1 MTREEYK
8 NIARACRN
16 EIRRAKSHLELQLA
30 RDVKSNK
37 KGFFRY
43 VGNKKKA
50 KESVGPLMNEGG
62 NLVTEDVEKANVL
75 NAFFASVFINKVSS
89 QTAALGITTW
99 GIDGQPSVEKEVVRD
114 YLEKLDVHKSMGPDE
129 LHPRVLKELAAV
141 IAEPLAIIFENPWR
155 TGEVPDDWKKANVV
169 PIFKKG
175 KKEDPGNY
183 RPVSLTSVPG
193 KIMEQVLKE
202 SILKHLHERKMIRNS
217 QHGFTKGRSC
227 LTNLIAFYD
236 EITGSV
242 DEGKAVDVLFL
253 DFSKAFDTVS
263 HSILVSKLKKYGLD
277 ECTIRCVESWLDCRA
292 QRVVINGSMSS
303 WQPVS
308 SGVPQGS
315 VLGPVLF
322 NIFINDLEDG
332 VDCTLSKFADDT
344 KLGGVVD
351 TLEGRDRIQRDL
363 DKLEDWA
370 KRNLMRFNKDKCRIL
385 HLGRKNPM
393 HSYRLGTEWL
403 GSSSAEKDLGVTVD
417 EKLDMSQ
424 QCALVAKKANGI
436 LGCISRGIASRS
448 RDVIVP
454 LYSTLVRP
462 HLEYCVQFWAPHYK
476 KDVDKLERV
485 QRRATK
491 MIRGLEHMTYEER
504 LRELGLFSLQKRR
517 MRGDLIAAFNYL
529 RGGSREDGSRL
540 FSVVEEDRTRSNG
553 LKLQWG
559 RFRLDIRKNFF
570 TRRVVK
576 HWNALPREVVES
588 PSL

>member
-1 MTREEYK
+1 M
-8 NIARACRN
+8 
-16 EIRRAKSHLELQLA
+16 
-30 RDVKSNK
+30 
-37 KGFFRY
+37 G
-43 VGNKKKA
+43 
-50 KESVGPLMNEGG
+50 
-62 NLVTEDVEKANVL
+62 
-75 NAFFASVFINKVSS
+75 
-89 QTAALGITTW
+89 
-99 GIDGQPSVEKEVVRD
+99 
-114 YLEKLDVHKSMGPDE
+114 LDV
-129 LHPRVLKELAAV
+129 LHPRVLKEWADV
-141 IAEPLAIIFENPWR
+141 IAEPLAVIFQNSWQS
-155 TGEVPDDWKKANVV
+155 GEVPDDWKKANVV

-175 KKEDPGNY
+175 KEEDPGNY

-202 SILKHLHERKMIRNS
+202 SILKHLEERKVIRNS
-217 QHGFTKGRSC
+217 QHGFTKAKSC

-263 HSILVSKLKKYGLD
+263 HSILASKLKKCGPD
-277 ECTIRCVESWLDCRA
+277 EWIIRWIESWLDCRA

-351 TLEGRDRIQRDL
+351 MLEGRDRIQRDL

-370 KRNLMRFNKDKCRIL
+370 KRNLLRFNKDKCRVL

-393 HSYRLGTEWL
+393 HRYRLGTEWL
-403 GSSSAEKDLGVTVD
+403 GSSSAEKDLGVIVD

-424 QCALVAKKANGI
+424 QCALIAKKANGI

-476 KDVDKLERV
+476 KDVEKLENV
-485 QRRATK
+485 QRRARK
-491 MIRGLEHMTYEER
+491 IIRGLEHMTYEER
-504 LRELGLFSLQKRR
+504 LRELGMFSLQKRR

-529 RGGSREDGSRL
+529 KGGSKEDGSRL
-540 FSVVEEDRTRSNG
+540 FSVVADDRTRSNG

-559 RFRLDIRKNFF
+559 RFRLDIKKNFF
-570 TRRVVK
+570 TTRAVK

-588 PSL
+588 PSLEVFKIRLDKALAGMI

>member
-1 MTREEYK
+1 
-8 NIARACRN
+8 
-16 EIRRAKSHLELQLA
+16 
-30 RDVKSNK
+30 
-37 KGFFRY
+37 
-43 VGNKKKA
+43 
-50 KESVGPLMNEGG
+50 
-62 NLVTEDVEKANVL
+62 
-75 NAFFASVFINKVSS
+75 
-89 QTAALGITTW
+89 
-99 GIDGQPSVEKEVVRD
+99 
-114 YLEKLDVHKSMGPDE
+114 MGPDE

-141 IAEPLAIIFENPWR
+141 IAEPLAIIFENLWR

-193 KIMEQVLKE
+193 KIMEQILKE
-202 SILKHLHERKMIRNS
+202 SILKHLHERKVIRNS
-217 QHGFTKGRSC
+217 QYGFTKGRSC

-242 DEGKAVDVLFL
+242 DEGKAVNVLFL

-263 HSILVSKLKKYGLD
+263 HSILVSKLKKYELD
-277 ECTIRCVESWLDCRA
+277 ECTIRWVESWLDCWA

-370 KRNLMRFNKDKCRIL
+370 KRNLMRFNKDKCRVL

-393 HSYRLGTEWL
+393 HCYRLGTEWL
-403 GSSSAEKDLGVTVD
+403 GSSSAEKDLVVTVD

-424 QCALVAKKANGI
+424 QCALVAKKATGI

-448 RDVIVP
+448 TDVIVP

-517 MRGDLIAAFNYL
+517 LRGDLIAAFNYL

-540 FSVVEEDRTRSNG
+540 FSVVEDDRTRSNG
-553 LKLQWG
+553 LKLQ
-559 RFRLDIRKNFF
+559 
-570 TRRVVK
+570 
-576 HWNALPREVVES
+576 
-588 PSL
+588 